1 MNETRAREATLLQA
15 FETARPA
22 PASWSED
29 DRCWA
34 DRLARQ
40 DTEAAPAPPREAADA
55 DAYLARRTHHAMQR
69 LAPREPQVARALVV
83 RLWRP
88 RWAVMLTLIAFLL
101 GLLADSIGSAQRIN
115 LLAPP
120 LWGVVVWNLV
130 VYFILLGHGLARLLR
145 HEPPRAG
152 AISRLAQRLT
162 GAGVPL
168 DVAGDHHSGSAR
180 ALQTFASLWAAR
192 SAPLAGARGALV
204 LHLAAAAL
212 ALGLVAGLYARG
224 LVLDYRA
231 AWQSTFLSAD
241 AAHALLVAALGPA
254 VAISGI
260 ALPDAAGLVAL
271 RAAHGDTAAGASA
284 APWIHLL
291 ALTLLLFVIAPR
303 AVLAAWSGWR
313 ALSLA
318 RHFVLPRDDVYLQA
332 LRRSRHGEAAH
343 VQVLPYAQTP
353 TPQAMHGL
361 HAMLA
366 AVLGDDAQTQV
377 LSTVPFGT
385 EDEWLA
391 GPDLPSSTTHAVA
404 LFDLAATPEAEA
416 HGRLMQHL
424 AQRLPGGAA
433 TLALVDAS
441 AFGAR
446 FAGEPARIAQRR
458 EAWCELAA
466 RIGMRIAIVD
476 LKAGDTAAAAR
487 AVQQALAP

>member
-1 MNETRAREATLLQA
+1 MNETSARETTLLQA
-15 FETARPA
+15 FETARPV

-29 DRCWA
+29 DRRWA

-40 DTEAAPAPPREAADA
+40 DSEAIPDTPRAATDA

-69 LAPREPQVARALVV
+69 LAPREPQVARALAV
-83 RLWRP
+83 RVWRP
-88 RWAVMLTLIAFLL
+88 RWAVVLTLIAFVL

-130 VYFILLGHGLARLLR
+130 VYVILIGHGLARLLR
-145 HEPPRAG
+145 HEPPRGG
-152 AISRLAQRLT
+152 AIARLAQRLT

-168 DVAGDHHSGSAR
+168 DVAGDHDSGSAR
-180 ALQTFASLWAAR
+180 ALQTFATLWAAR

-241 AAHALLVAALGPA
+241 AAHALLGAGLGPA
-254 VAISGI
+254 AAISGI
-260 ALPDAAGLVAL
+260 ALPDAVGLVAL
-271 RAAHGDTAAGASA
+271 RAAHGDAAAGASA

-303 AVLAAWSGWR
+303 AGLVAWSGWR
-313 ALSLA
+313 ALRLA
-318 RHFVLPRDDVYLQA
+318 RHFVLPRDDAYLQA

-353 TPQAMHGL
+353 TTQAMHEL

-377 LSTVPFGT
+377 LNTVPFGT
-385 EDEWLA
+385 EDEWLD
-391 GPDLPSSTTHAVA
+391 GPDLPASTTHAIA
-404 LFDLAATPEAEA
+404 LFDLAATPEVEA
-416 HGRLMQHL
+416 QGRLMQHL
-424 AQRLPGGAA
+424 AQRVPGGAV

-446 FAGEPARIAQRR
+446 FASEPARVAQRR
-458 EAWCELAA
+458 ETWCALAA
-466 RIGMRIAIVD
+466 RSGMRIAIVD
-476 LKAGDTAAAAR
+476 LTAGDTAAAAR

>member
-1 MNETRAREATLLQA
+1 MNETSARETTLLQA
-15 FETARPA
+15 YETAQPA
-22 PASWSED
+22 PASWSDD
-29 DRCWA
+29 DRRWA

-40 DTEAAPAPPREAADA
+40 DTEATPETPRAATGA

-69 LAPREPQVARALVV
+69 LAPREPQVARVLAM
-83 RLWRP
+83 RLWRG
-88 RWAVMLTLIAFLL
+88 RWAAALTLIAFAL

-120 LWGVVVWNLV
+120 LWGVVAWNVV
-130 VYFILLGHGLARLLR
+130 VYLILIGHGLARLLR
-145 HEPPRAG
+145 REPPRGG
-152 AISRLAQRLT
+152 AIARLAQRLT
-162 GAGVPL
+162 GAGVPV
-168 DVAGDHHSGSAR
+168 DAAGDDHSSSAR
-180 ALQTFASLWAAR
+180 ALQAFAALWATR
-192 SAPLAGARGALV
+192 SAPLAGARGAMV

-241 AAHALLVAALGPA
+241 TAHALLVAALGPA
-254 VAISGI
+254 AAISGI

-271 RAAHGDTAAGASA
+271 RAVHGDAAAGASA

-303 AVLAAWSGWR
+303 AGLAAWSGWR
-313 ALSLA
+313 ARRLA
-318 RHFVLPRDDVYLQA
+318 RHFVLPRDDAYLQA
-332 LRRSRHGEAAH
+332 VRRLRHGEAAH

-353 TPQAMHGL
+353 TPQALQGL
-361 HAMLA
+361 HSMLA
-366 AVLGDDAQTQV
+366 AALGDNAQTQV

-385 EDEWLA
+385 EDDWLT
-391 GPDLPSSTTHAVA
+391 GPDLPASATHAIA

-424 AQRLPGGAA
+424 AQRVPGGAA
-433 TLALVDAS
+433 MLALVDAS
-441 AFGAR
+441 AFAAR
-446 FAGEPARIAQRR
+446 FAGEPVRIAQRR

-466 RIGMRIAIVD
+466 RSNLRIAIVD
-476 LKAGDTAAAAR
+476 LIAGDTAAAAR
-487 AVQQALAP
+487 ALQQALAP